1 MMAAQTMAPIA
12 SMVIR
17 GVVYTDDLIEV
28 GGRGG
33 DLTFRTPDAHR
44 YLDRLVLGDP
54 G

>member
-1 MMAAQTMAPIA
+1 MMEAQTMAPIA